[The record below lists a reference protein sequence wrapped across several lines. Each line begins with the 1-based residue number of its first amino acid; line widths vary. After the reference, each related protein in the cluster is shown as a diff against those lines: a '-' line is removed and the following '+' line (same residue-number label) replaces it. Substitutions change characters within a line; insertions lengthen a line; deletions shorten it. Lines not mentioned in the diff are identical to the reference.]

1 MNQLKLVAALVA
13 LAAPIT
19 AQAQETPNVSW
30 GALATTNYIYRGNT
44 YSSNRPALQ
53 GYVTVTDGFIYGG
66 AWASTVDID
75 GDYGELDLTIGVTPE
90 FGQLDVDISYTRYLY
105 NRSGDC
111 CGEIGLGLGY
121 PVGGAVDVAGAVFWD
136 PENDSTWTEAGLIG
150 TVYEDFEVGGTIGS
164 DFGSGD
170 YGDEDQV
177 AWDLGVSYGFL
188 ENGNVDVRYY
198 QSTNMSARAVLS
210 VGFDF

>member
-1 MNQLKLVAALVA
+1 MNQLKLAAALFA
-13 LAAPIT
+13 LAAPI
-19 AQAQETPNVSW
+19 AGHAQETPGVSW
-30 GALATTNYIYRGNT
+30 GALATSNYIYRGIT
-44 YSSNRPALQ
+44 YSGNKPALQ
-53 GYVTVTDGFIYGG
+53 GHVTVTDGFIYGG

-75 GDYGELDLTIGVTPE
+75 GDYGELDLSIGVTPD
-90 FGQLDVDISYTRYLY
+90 FGQLDVDISYTRFLY

-111 CGEIGLGLGY
+111 CGEIGLVLGY
-121 PVGGAVDVAGAVFWD
+121 PLGSVAGVAGGVFWD
-136 PENDSTWTEAGLIG
+136 PESDSTWTEAGLTG
-150 TVYEDFEVGGTIGS
+150 TVYEDFEVGGSIGS

-177 AWDLGVSYGFL
+177 AWDLGVYYGFL
-188 ENGNVDVRYY
+188 ESGTLDLRYH

>member
-1 MNQLKLVAALVA
+1 MNQFRLAAALVA
-13 LAAPIT
+13 LAAPIA
-19 AQAQETPNVSW
+19 AQAQDSPGISW
-30 GALATTNYIYRGNT
+30 GALATSNYIYRGVT
-44 YSSNRPALQ
+44 YSDNRPALQ
-53 GYVTVTDGFIYGG
+53 GYVAATDGFIYGG

-75 GDYGELDLTIGVTPE
+75 GDYGELDLSIGVTPD
-90 FGQLDVDISYTRYLY
+90 FGALDVDISYTRFLY

-111 CGEIGLGLGY
+111 CGEVGLSLGY
-121 PVGGAVDVAGAVFWD
+121 PLGSVAGVAGAVFWD
-136 PENDSTWTEAGLIG
+136 PENGSTWSEAALSG
-150 TVYEDFEVGGTIGS
+150 TVYEDFEIGGSIGS

-188 ENGNVDVRYY
+188 ENGTADLRYY